1 MDVRQLEF
9 RFGEMI
15 SEQQKTQELLHTM
28 AQSIAAASKQA
39 QEDNDNLIQALDDL
53 RDQIRSLTD
62 VMAEANGIWR

>member
-28 AQSIAAASKQA
+28 AQSFDAASRHS
-39 QEDNDNLIQALDDL
+39 QEDIDLVIKAIDDL
-53 RDQIRSLTD
+53 RSQIQDLTD